1 MNGRAAD
8 VKAMHNQSLM
18 EKIDRLLGKGV
29 KIPQPAQ
36 VEIGPEV
43 DADRIASEGVVIHPG
58 CRIRGGKT
66 LILEGAKL
74 GAEGPVTVEN
84 CYIGPGVELRGGYFR
99 NAVFLEGA
107 VCGSGSHVRE
117 GTILEERASIAHTV
131 GLKQTILFPFVT
143 LGSLINFCDCLM
155 AGGTGPE
162 NHSEVGSSYIHFN
175 FTPRQD
181 KATPSLI
188 GDVPRGVLLNQKPI
202 FLGGQ
207 GGLVGPLRLNYG
219 ITVAAG
225 TILRKDELRPDRMI
239 FGGNVREGNV
249 SARGVRL
256 GGTTRIIENNVIY
269 LANLA
274 ALRLWYLEARALFVG
289 ERFPEELHA
298 GLLQTLE
305 SSISERLRR
314 LRQYL
319 EIADKREPLDR
330 WPEFEASFQES
341 LERKGDPALRD
352 RFLGALAAKIC
363 ETGKEYIKTIQS
375 IPDEDAAVG
384 TSWLQ
389 GFVDETAGTLQRIL
403 V

>member
-1 MNGRAAD
+1 MKSRSHENAAIRLLQKGAILPLPETVTIEGD
-8 VKAMHNQSLM
+8 VP
-18 EKIDRLLGKGV
+18 IDRLSGK
-29 KIPQPAQ
+29 
-36 VEIGPEV
+36 
-43 DADRIASEGVVIHPG
+43 GVVIHPG
-58 CRIRGGKT
+58 CRLRGEKT
-66 LILEGAKL
+66 MILEGAKL

-99 NAVFLEGA
+99 DAVFLEGA

-188 GDVPRGVLLNQKPI
+188 GDVPRGVMLNQKPI

-207 GGLVGPLRLNYG
+207 GGMVGPLRLNFG
-219 ITVAAG
+219 TTVAAG

-239 FGGNVREGNV
+239 FGGTVREGNV
-249 SARGVRL
+249 SARGLRL
-256 GGTTRIIENNVIY
+256 GGSARVIENNVFY

-274 ALRLWYLEARALFVG
+274 ALRLWYIEARALFISG
-289 ERFPEELHA
+289 RFPEELHA

-305 SSISERLRR
+305 SGIAERLKR

-319 EIADKREPLDR
+319 EIADKREPLGR
-330 WPEFEASFQES
+330 WPEFEAMFQKI
-341 LERKGDPALRD
+341 LERRGDPALRE
-352 RFLGALAAKIC
+352 RFLEALSSRIDEA
-363 ETGKEYIKTIQS
+363 GKEYTKAIQALAS
-375 IPDEDAAVG
+375 EEAAIG

-389 GFVDETAGTLQRIL
+389 GLVDETVGALQRIL
-403 V
+403 L